1 MRVPDHPTLIRRQ
14 LQARLKRLAGTSP
27 LLAGSLGLVYRRC
40 GTPSCRC
47 HHGGPRH
54 AAYQLTFK
62 DQGRSR
68 SVYVPKDLVEEVRQ
82 WLAAQHHLD
91 HLLHEIHQLSTAL
104 IRTHVRT
111 RRRRKGRP

>member
-1 MRVPDHPTLIRRQ
+1 MRVPDHPTLMRRM

-27 LLAGSLGLVYRRC
+27 LLAGSLGLVTRPC

-47 HHGGPRH
+47 HHGGPKH

-62 DQGRSR
+62 EQGRSR
-68 SVYVPKDLVEEVRQ
+68 SVYVATDLLPEVRQ
-82 WLAAQHHLD
+82 WLAARRQLD
-91 HLLHEIHQLSTAL
+91 QLLQEIHQLSTAL
-104 IRTHVRT
+104 IRTHVRH

>member
-1 MRVPDHPTLIRRQ
+1 MRVPDHPSLIRRQ
-14 LQARLKRLAGTSP
+14 LHACLKRLAGTRP
-27 LLAGSLGLVYRRC
+27 LLAGSLGLVYRVC

-47 HHGGPRH
+47 HHGGPKH

-82 WLAAQHHLD
+82 WLAAQRRLD
-91 HLLHEIHQLSTAL
+91 QLLHEIHQLSMAL
-104 IRTHVRT
+104 IRTHVRH
-111 RRRRKGRP
+111 RRLRQGRT